1 MQAMSLQV
9 TYRNSAPFAA
19 YIGLG
24 RRLGERSARTE
35 QVGPDLLVDFGA
47 DGRPLG
53 IELVDPLSTTA
64 EEIFAVFDSLGLSRP
79 SRSALSPLL
88 AA

>member
-1 MQAMSLQV
+1 MSLQV
-9 TYRNSAPFAA
+9 TYRDGAPFAA

-24 RRLGERSARTE
+24 RRLGEQSVRTE
-35 QVGPDLLVDFGA
+35 LMGPDLVVDFGA

-53 IELVDPLSTTA
+53 IEVIDPPSTTA
-64 EEIFAVFDSLGLSRP
+64 EDIFAVFDRLGLGRP